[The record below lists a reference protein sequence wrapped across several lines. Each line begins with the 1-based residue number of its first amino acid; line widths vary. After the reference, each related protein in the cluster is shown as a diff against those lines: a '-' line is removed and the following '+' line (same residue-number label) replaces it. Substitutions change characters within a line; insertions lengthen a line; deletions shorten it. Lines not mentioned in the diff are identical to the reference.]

1 MHSPLGKN
9 ALLLLTGATG
19 YVGGRL
25 FPLLKKQG
33 YRIRCL
39 ARHPERLP
47 PDIQQHAEIVQGDI
61 SDPSSL
67 TQALVGVDAAYYLIH
82 SLGASSNFEN
92 QEYEG
97 AKNFAEAARQAGI
110 QRILYLSGLGQD
122 STSLS
127 PHLRSRQKVGDILR
141 DSGIP
146 VLEFRAGIIL
156 GSGSLS
162 FEMVRA
168 LTERLPIMV
177 APRWVRTPTQPIAI
191 EDVLHYLLLGLEYP
205 LSFSQIFEIGGSD
218 TVGYED
224 LIKEYAKQRGLKRW
238 LIPISALSPKLS
250 SLWLGLI
257 TPLYAPIGK
266 KLVESIRNPTLVQN
280 PAALHAFP
288 VKPMGIQRAIARALA
303 KEDREFAQTHWSDAL
318 SSSTPNRHWGGLR
331 LGSRLVDSRSILVRV
346 PPEVAFRPIQEIGG
360 ARGWYYA
367 NWLWKIRGALDRLW
381 GGVGLRRGRRD
392 PLHLKTGDA
401 LDFWRVE
408 SFTSHR
414 RLLLRAEMKLPGRAW
429 LEFEVDPQD
438 EGSIIR
444 QTALFDPLGVFGLL
458 YWYGLYP
465 IHDRIFSGMLR
476 NIGRFAEEI
485 PSKRFKIDKSD
496 S

>member
-1 MHSPLGKN
+1 MDAPLGKN
-9 ALLLLTGATG
+9 SLLLLTGSTG

-47 PDIQQHAEIVQGDI
+47 SEIQRYAEIIPGDVC
-61 SDPSSL
+61 DPVSL
-67 TQALVGVDAAYYLIH
+67 TKALAGVDAAYYLIH
-82 SLGASSNFEN
+82 SLGASSNFES

-110 QRILYLSGLGQD
+110 KRILYLSGLGQEG
-122 STSLS
+122 SSLS

-141 DSGIP
+141 SSGIP

-168 LTERLPIMV
+168 LVERLPIMIT
-177 APRWVRTPTQPIAI
+177 PRWVRTPTQPIAI
-191 EDVLHYLLLGLEYP
+191 EDVLQYLTLGLEYP
-205 LSFSQIFEIGGSD
+205 LPVSQVFEIGGSD

-288 VKPMGIQRAIARALA
+288 IRPMGIKRAIARALA
-303 KEDREFAQTHWSDAL
+303 KEDQDFAQTHWSDAL
-318 SSSTPNRHWGGLR
+318 SSFTPKRHWGGLR
-331 LGSRLVDSRSILVRV
+331 LGSRLVDSRSLSVQV
-346 PPEVAFRPIQEIGG
+346 PPEIAFRPIQEIGG

-367 NWLWKIRGALDRLW
+367 NLLWKIRGALDRVL

-408 SFTSHR
+408 NLIPHR

-429 LEFEVDPQD
+429 LEFEVDPQGQ
-438 EGSIIR
+438 GSIIR

-476 NIGRFAEEI
+476 NIARLAEQT
-485 PSKRFKIDKSD
+485 PAKHFKIGKNDN
-496 S
+496 